1 MKRSYKKKLNSKKPK
16 VSKKKINIKNSRN
29 TKSRKPKVSKNK
41 IKKINIKNSR
51 NIKSRKPKV
60 SKNKIKKINI
70 KNSRNIKSRKP
81 KVSKKSK
88 KPKIKKIHKFF
99 YDYGDKNISSSL
111 EKIEKPKMFEE
122 EHEISPKGLYI
133 KLNEII
139 GKGSYKVVYK
149 GFNLKEGSEIA
160 WSSINVSKINKI
172 EKVRVK
178 NEVEILAKIFR
189 REKEREKVGEKGEK
203 VEKCEKDEK
212 GEKSIDELPI
222 IEFLGSWYNKDKQ
235 EVVLITKL
243 YKDGTLLDYIKN
255 YSNIININHI
265 KRWCKQILEGLV
277 FLHTNDIIHRDLK
290 LANILIDATNSNIY
304 LADFGLSIY
313 AESSLESVGTLIYMA
328 PEMFEEKTY
337 DKSVDM
343 YAFGI
348 CLLEMLTKEEA
359 YSECKNITEIILNK
373 ENNILPLSLRKVKE
387 PVLREIISRL
397 LSVNKE
403 DRPTSFDLYINNIF

>member
-1 MKRSYKKKLNSKKPK
+1 MKKSKKNMSKNSKKSSRK
-16 VSKKKINIKNSRN
+16 SKISK
-29 TKSRKPKVSKNK
+29 KSRKPK
-41 IKKINIKNSR
+41 KKS
-51 NIKSRKPKV
+51 SRKPKN
-60 SKNKIKKINI
+60 SKKK
-70 KNSRNIKSRKP
+70 SSRKP
-81 KVSKKSK
+81 K
-88 KPKIKKIHKFF
+88 IM
-99 YDYGDKNISSSL
+99 YDYGDDDSSMI
-111 EKIEKPKMFEE
+111 EKIKKPKTVEE
-122 EHEISPKGLYI
+122 EISPKGLYI

-160 WSSINVSKINKI
+160 WGSINVSKMNKK
-172 EKVRVK
+172 EKLRVK

-189 REKEREKVGEKGEK
+189 RETEKEAEKFEKGEK
-203 VEKCEKDEK
+203 KE
-212 GEKSIDELPI
+212 ELPI
-222 IEFLGSWYNKDKQ
+222 IEFLGSWYNKDKH
-235 EVVLITKL
+235 EVVIITKL

-265 KRWCKQILEGLV
+265 KRWCKQILEGLI

-290 LANILIDATNSNIY
+290 LANILIDATNSNVY

-328 PEMFEEKTY
+328 PEMFVEKTY

-359 YSECKNITEIILNK
+359 YSECKNISEIIFNK

-387 PVLREIISRL
+387 PILHKIISML

-403 DRPTSFDLYINNIF
+403 DRPTSFDLYTSNFYEV

>member
-1 MKRSYKKKLNSKKPK
+1 MKKSKKNISKNSKRSTRKPKISKKTSKRSNIKPK
-16 VSKKKINIKNSRN
+16 ISKKKI
-29 TKSRKPKVSKNK
+29 SRKPK
-41 IKKINIKNSR
+41 II
-51 NIKSRKPKV
+51 
-60 SKNKIKKINI
+60 
-70 KNSRNIKSRKP
+70 
-81 KVSKKSK
+81 
-88 KPKIKKIHKFF
+88 
-99 YDYGDKNISSSL
+99 YDYGDDDSSII
-111 EKIEKPKMFEE
+111 EKIKKPKTVEE
-122 EHEISPKGLYI
+122 EISPKGLYI

-160 WSSINVSKINKI
+160 WGSINVSKLNKK
-172 EKVRVK
+172 EKLRVK
-178 NEVEILAKIFR
+178 NEVDILAKIFR
-189 REKEREKVGEKGEK
+189 REKEKESEKGEK
-203 VEKCEKDEK
+203 TIE
-212 GEKSIDELPI
+212 ELPI
-222 IEFLGSWYNKDKQ
+222 IEFLGSWYNKDKH
-235 EVVLITKL
+235 EVVIITKL

-265 KRWCKQILEGLV
+265 KRWCKQILEGLI

-290 LANILIDATNSNIY
+290 LANILIDATNSNVY

-328 PEMFEEKTY
+328 PEMFVEKTY

-359 YSECKNITEIILNK
+359 YSECKNISEIIFNK

-387 PVLREIISRL
+387 PILHKIISML

-403 DRPTSFDLYINNIF
+403 DRPTSFDLYTSNFYEV